1 MAITAEQFA
10 EATGRQPEND
20 DLERCNCDKAGLSV
34 LHSFQPPF
42 SRYHKPRLENGTCR
56 SKRKYGW
63 MMVPPFIDMACSS
76 SDGLD
81 GVS

>member
-1 MAITAEQFA
+1 
-10 EATGRQPEND
+10 
-20 DLERCNCDKAGLSV
+20 LSV